1 MAKKDDYYKT
11 LGVEKN
17 ASADELKKAY
27 RGLAMKYHP
36 DKNPDD
42 KVAEQKFKEINEA
55 YDVLKDEQKRAAYDR
70 YGHSAFENGGGGGGS
85 QWGGFGGFDGSAQ
98 FSDIFGDLFGDLGGM
113 RGGASQQ
120 QKARGSDLRYNLQIS
135 LEDAFKGKQETIRF
149 STSVACSG
157 CKATGSA
164 GGTDATT
171 CSTCRGSGRIR
182 AQQGFFTIERT
193 CHSCQGMGK
202 VIKDPC
208 KQCGGSG
215 RSNKEKT
222 LQVTIPAGVENGT
235 RIRLAGEG
243 EAGLRGAPTG
253 DLYLFVSIAS
263 HPFFTLEGTDIHC
276 KIPVK
281 MTTAA
286 LGGSI
291 EVPSID
297 GTRAKVTITAGTQT
311 GNKFRLKAKGM
322 SVMRSKHRGDMY
334 ISVIVETPVNLSK
347 RQKELLTEF
356 DEITEQTNNPQSEGF
371 FKKVKDFWGNLRD
384 G

>member
-1 MAKKDDYYKT
+1 
-11 LGVEKN
+11 
-17 ASADELKKAY
+17 
-27 RGLAMKYHP
+27 
-36 DKNPDD
+36 
-42 KVAEQKFKEINEA
+42 
-55 YDVLKDEQKRAAYDR
+55 
-70 YGHSAFENGGGGGGS
+70 
-85 QWGGFGGFDGSAQ
+85 
-98 FSDIFGDLFGDLGGM
+98 
-113 RGGASQQ
+113 
-120 QKARGSDLRYNLQIS
+120 
-135 LEDAFKGKQETIRF
+135 
-149 STSVACSG
+149 
-157 CKATGSA
+157 
-164 GGTDATT
+164 
-171 CSTCRGSGRIR
+171 
-182 AQQGFFTIERT
+182 
-193 CHSCQGMGK
+193 MGK